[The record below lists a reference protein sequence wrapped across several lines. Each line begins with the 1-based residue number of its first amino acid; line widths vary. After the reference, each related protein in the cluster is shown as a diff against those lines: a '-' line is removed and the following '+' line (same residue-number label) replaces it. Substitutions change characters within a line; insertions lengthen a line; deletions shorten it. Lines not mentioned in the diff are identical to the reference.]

1 MITLLTGE
9 NSFEIK
15 RTLDQIVSDFNGQP
29 ERFEGTDISASQ
41 LADILMGS
49 TLFSDKRLIIVRS
62 LSENKPIW
70 DVLPSWMD
78 KIGEHINL
86 VLVDPSPDK
95 RTKSFKEISKNA
107 RVVEHKM
114 WGEYEGPKVEEWAI
128 NEAKKS
134 GITLDKDVISALV
147 RRVGHDPWR
156 ISNALQKISFVN
168 EPTREHVEKL
178 VDAEPQEKV
187 FNLINAAFTGDVH
200 NISRMIADL
209 RQTQDPYMTLG
220 LLIGQVYMIAVLV
233 SSSVS
238 ESVVAKDFGVHPY
251 SIKNLASHA
260 KKLNKKEVKK
270 IINVFAQ
277 IDNNIKTS
285 SVDPWIHIENAL
297 IKIAST

>member
-1 MITLLTGE
+1 MITLLTGD

-15 RTLDQIVSDFNGQP
+15 QTLDQIVSKFHGQP
-29 ERFEGTDISASQ
+29 ERFEGTDIIASQ

-49 TLFSDKRLIIVRS
+49 TLFTDERLIIIQS

-70 DVLPSWMD
+70 DLLPSWID
-78 KIGEHINL
+78 KIGKHINL
-86 VLVDPSPDK
+86 ILVDPSPDK

-114 WGEYEGPKVEEWAI
+114 WADYDREQVEAWAL
-128 NEAKKS
+128 NEATKN
-134 GITLDKDVISALV
+134 GMVVDKGVISALV

-156 ISNALQKISFVN
+156 LSNALHKISFV
-168 EPTREHVEKL
+168 EKPTRELVDKL
-178 VDAEPQEKV
+178 VEAEPQEKV
-187 FNLINAAFTGDVH
+187 FNLINAAFTGDI
-200 NISRMIADL
+200 NTISRMIADL

-238 ESVVAKDFGVHPY
+238 EAAVAKDFGVHPY

-260 KKLNKKEVKK
+260 KNLNKKDVKK
-270 IINVFAQ
+270 IINIFTQ
-277 IDNNIKTS
+277 IDKDIKKS
-285 SVDPWIHIENAL
+285 SADPWVYIENAL